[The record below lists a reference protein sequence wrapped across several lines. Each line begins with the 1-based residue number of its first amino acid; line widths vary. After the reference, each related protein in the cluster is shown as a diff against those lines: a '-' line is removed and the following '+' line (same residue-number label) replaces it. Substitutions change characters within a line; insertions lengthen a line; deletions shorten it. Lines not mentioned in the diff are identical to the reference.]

1 MPVNKALDNA
11 GNPATIVIHSSNAYE
26 ASTGDQRPGKLL
38 LMHVKRFSFTAEL
51 RTS

>member
-1 MPVNKALDNA
+1 MPVNKALNNA
-11 GNPATIVIHSSNAYE
+11 ENPETIVIHSSNAYE

-38 LMHVKRFSFTAEL
+38 PIHVQRFSFTAEH